1 MKHLSEEING
11 EGIYRDEINKDST
24 NVLIIGKSGVGKSS
38 LLNYMFG
45 RELQKVGVGAP
56 VTKMEIKEFTYKYDD
71 HFEMHI
77 YDTWGLE
84 PSVQKAEEWKEKIFK
99 EIERHD
105 AKNISDWFNTI
116 IFCLNAKSARV
127 EDFELDIMEEL
138 LREKNHVTVALTHC
152 TSKSDPDGVVLRE
165 SVKEELIKRGIEP
178 PDDRNF
184 VFVSNVRKKLLGG
197 TVEQFG
203 KEEIF
208 ISIIRNV
215 WASLKSKVPYLTR
228 RKFENSFALKKAELL
243 KKPDSLKWII
253 PLMRKNR
260 IKALEQEINRN
271 CISFVNELVSEINGM
286 YQEAVE
292 YYTALS
298 KKYSLIGFRMNSEDY
313 VTSADIHF
321 DAMQTIRHQ
330 VNADLEMLTKRILF
344 FDDVFNNTE
353 LKSKLRDGIINFKIL
368 MKDGK
373 KIREDLRSELERY
386 MDSVYRFLD
395 EHLTVIEKKLELLVI
410 DDLYI
415 FQTT

>member
-1 MKHLSEEING
+1 MILVD
-11 EGIYRDEINKDST
+11 EGINKDST

-56 VTKMEIKEFTYKYDD
+56 VTKMEVKEFVYKYDD

-84 PSVQKAEEWKEKIFK
+84 PSVQKAEDWKNTIFK
-99 EIERHD
+99 EIGRHD
-105 AKNISDWFNTI
+105 EEKISEWFNTI

-127 EDFELDIMEEL
+127 EDFEIDIMEEL
-138 LREKNHVTVALTHC
+138 LREKNHVTIALTHC
-152 TSKSDPDGVVLRE
+152 NSKSDPDGIVLRE
-165 SVKEELIKRGIEP
+165 SVKEELTKRGIEA

-215 WASLKSKVPYLTR
+215 WASLKSKVPYQTR

-243 KKPDSLKWII
+243 KKPDSLKWIV
-253 PLMRKNR
+253 PFMRKNR
-260 IKALEQEINRN
+260 IKGLEQEINRN
-271 CISFVNELVSEINGM
+271 CNAFVSELVSEINEM
-286 YQEAVE
+286 YSDAVE

-298 KKYSLIGFRMNSEDY
+298 KKYAMIGFKMD
-313 VTSADIHF
+313 ADEYKTQASIHF
-321 DAMQTIRHQ
+321 DAMHTIRQQ
-330 VNADLEMLTKRILF
+330 VNADLELLTKRILF
-344 FDDVFNNTE
+344 FDDAFNNTE
-353 LKSKLRDGIINFKIL
+353 LKAKLRDSIINFRIL
-368 MKDGK
+368 MRDGK
-373 KIREDLRSELERY
+373 KVREDLRSELLRY
-386 MDSVYRFLD
+386 MDAVYRYLD
-395 EHLTVIEKKLELLVI
+395 EHLKRIENNLELLEI

>member
-1 MKHLSEEING
+1 MIYLSEG
-11 EGIYRDEINKDST
+11 INKDST

-38 LLNYMFG
+38 LLNYIFG

-56 VTKMEIKEFTYKYDD
+56 VTKMEIKKFTYKYDD

-84 PSVQKAEEWKEKIFK
+84 PSVQKAEDWKNTIFK
-99 EIERHD
+99 EIGRHD
-105 AKNISDWFNTI
+105 KKKISEWFNTI

-127 EDFELDIMEEL
+127 EDFEIDIMEEL
-138 LREKNHVTVALTHC
+138 LREKNHVTIALTHC
-152 TSKSDPDGVVLRE
+152 NSKSDPDGIVLRE
-165 SVKEELIKRGIEP
+165 SVKEELTKRGIEA

-215 WASLKSKVPYLTR
+215 WASLKSKVPYQTR

-243 KKPDSLKWII
+243 KKPDSLKWIV
-253 PLMRKNR
+253 PFMRKNR
-260 IKALEQEINRN
+260 IKALEREINKN
-271 CISFVNELVSEINGM
+271 CDAFVNELVSEINEM
-286 YQEAVE
+286 YSDAVE

-298 KKYSLIGFRMNSEDY
+298 KKYAMIGFQMD
-313 VTSADIHF
+313 ADEYKTQASIHF
-321 DAMQTIRHQ
+321 DAMHTIRQQ
-330 VNADLEMLTKRILF
+330 VNADLELLTKRILF
-344 FDDVFNNTE
+344 FDDAFNNTE
-353 LKSKLRDGIINFKIL
+353 LKVKLRDSIINFRIL
-368 MKDGK
+368 MRDGK
-373 KIREDLRSELERY
+373 KIREDLRRELERY
-386 MDSVYRFLD
+386 MDSVYRYLD
-395 EHLTVIEKKLELLVI
+395 EHLKRIEKNLELLEI

>member
-1 MKHLSEEING
+1 MIYLSEG
-11 EGIYRDEINKDST
+11 INKDST

-38 LLNYMFG
+38 LLNYIFG

-56 VTKMEIKEFTYKYDD
+56 VTKMEIKKFTYKYDD

-84 PSVQKAEEWKEKIFK
+84 PSVQKAEDWKNTIFK
-99 EIERHD
+99 EIGRHD
-105 AKNISDWFNTI
+105 EEKISEWFNTI

-127 EDFELDIMEEL
+127 EDFEIDIMEEL
-138 LREKNHVTVALTHC
+138 LREKNHVTIALTHC
-152 TSKSDPDGVVLRE
+152 NSKSDPDGIVLRE
-165 SVKEELIKRGIEP
+165 SVKEELTKRGIEA

-215 WASLKSKVPYLTR
+215 WASLKSKVPYQTR

-243 KKPDSLKWII
+243 KKPDSLKWIV
-253 PLMRKNR
+253 PFMRKNR
-260 IKALEQEINRN
+260 IKGLEQEINRN
-271 CISFVNELVSEINGM
+271 CNAFVSELVSEINEM
-286 YQEAVE
+286 YSDAVE

-298 KKYSLIGFRMNSEDY
+298 KKYAMIGFKMD
-313 VTSADIHF
+313 ADEYKTQASIHF
-321 DAMQTIRHQ
+321 DAMHTIRQQ
-330 VNADLEMLTKRILF
+330 VNADLELLTKRILF
-344 FDDVFNNTE
+344 FDDAFNNTE
-353 LKSKLRDGIINFKIL
+353 LKAKLRDSIINFRIL
-368 MKDGK
+368 MRDGK
-373 KIREDLRSELERY
+373 KVREDLRSELLRY
-386 MDSVYRFLD
+386 MDAVYRYLD
-395 EHLTVIEKKLELLVI
+395 EHLKRIENNLELLEI

>member
-1 MKHLSEEING
+1 MIYLSEG
-11 EGIYRDEINKDST
+11 INKDST

-38 LLNYMFG
+38 LLNYIFG

-56 VTKMEIKEFTYKYDD
+56 VTKMEIKKFTYKYDD

-84 PSVQKAEEWKEKIFK
+84 PSVQKAEDWKNTIFK
-99 EIERHD
+99 EIGRHD
-105 AKNISDWFNTI
+105 EEKISEWFNTI

-127 EDFELDIMEEL
+127 EDFEIDIMEEL
-138 LREKNHVTVALTHC
+138 LREKNHVTIALTHC
-152 TSKSDPDGVVLRE
+152 NSKSDPDGIVLRE
-165 SVKEELIKRGIEP
+165 SVKEELTKRGIEA

-215 WASLKSKVPYLTR
+215 WASLKSKVPYQTR

-243 KKPDSLKWII
+243 KKPDSLKWIV
-253 PLMRKNR
+253 PFMRKNR
-260 IKALEQEINRN
+260 IKGLEQEINRN
-271 CISFVNELVSEINGM
+271 CNAFVSELVSEINEM
-286 YQEAVE
+286 YSDAVE

-298 KKYSLIGFRMNSEDY
+298 KKYAMIGFKMD
-313 VTSADIHF
+313 ADEYKTQASIHF
-321 DAMQTIRHQ
+321 DAMHTIRQQ
-330 VNADLEMLTKRILF
+330 VNADLELLTKRILF
-344 FDDVFNNTE
+344 FDDAFNNTE
-353 LKSKLRDGIINFKIL
+353 LRVKLRDSIINFRIL
-368 MKDGK
+368 MRDGK
-373 KIREDLRSELERY
+373 KIREDLRRELERY
-386 MDSVYRFLD
+386 MDSVYRYLD
-395 EHLTVIEKKLELLVI
+395 EHLKRIEKSLESLEI

>member
-1 MKHLSEEING
+1 MIYLSEG
-11 EGIYRDEINKDST
+11 INKDST

-56 VTKMEIKEFTYKYDD
+56 VTKMEVKEFVYKYDD

-84 PSVQKAEEWKEKIFK
+84 PSAQKAEEWKNTIFK

-105 AKNISDWFNTI
+105 AEKISDWFNTI
-116 IFCLNAKSARV
+116 IFCMNAKSARV
-127 EDFELDIMEEL
+127 EDFEIDIMEEL
-138 LREKNHVTVALTHC
+138 LHEKNHVTIALTHC
-152 TSKSDPDGVVLRE
+152 NSKSDPDGIVLRE
-165 SVKEELIKRGIEP
+165 SVKEELAKRGVEP

-228 RKFENSFALKKAELL
+228 RKFENSFARKKAELL
-243 KKPDSLKWII
+243 KKPESLKWIV
-253 PLMRKNR
+253 PFMRKNR
-260 IKALEQEINRN
+260 IKVLEREINKN
-271 CISFVNELVSEINGM
+271 CDAFVNELVSEINEM
-286 YQEAVE
+286 YSDAVE
-292 YYTALS
+292 YYTAIS
-298 KKYSLIGFRMNSEDY
+298 RKYAMIGFQMDAEDY
-313 VTSADIHF
+313 RTSAVIHF
-321 DAMQTIRHQ
+321 DAMHTIRQQ
-330 VNADLEMLTKRILF
+330 VNADLELLTKRILF
-344 FDDVFNNTE
+344 FDDAFNNTE
-353 LKSKLRDGIINFKIL
+353 LKVKLRDSMINFRIL
-368 MKDGK
+368 MRDGK
-373 KIREDLRSELERY
+373 KIREDLRRELERY
-386 MDSVYRFLD
+386 MDSVYRYLD
-395 EHLTVIEKKLELLVI
+395 EHLKRIEKSLESLEI

>member
-1 MKHLSEEING
+1 MIYLR
-11 EGIYRDEINKDST
+11 EGINKDST

-38 LLNYMFG
+38 LLNYIFG

-56 VTKMEIKEFTYKYDD
+56 VTKMEIKKFTYKYDD

-84 PSVQKAEEWKEKIFK
+84 PSVQKAEDWKNTIFK
-99 EIERHD
+99 EIGRHD
-105 AKNISDWFNTI
+105 EEKISDWFNTI

-127 EDFELDIMEEL
+127 EDFEIDIMEEL
-138 LREKNHVTVALTHC
+138 LREKNHVTIALTHC
-152 TSKSDPDGVVLRE
+152 NSKSDPDGIVLRE
-165 SVKEELIKRGIEP
+165 SVKEELTKRGIEA

-215 WASLKSKVPYLTR
+215 WASLKSKVPYQTR

-243 KKPDSLKWII
+243 KKPDSLKWIV
-253 PLMRKNR
+253 PFMRKNR
-260 IKALEQEINRN
+260 IKALEREINKN
-271 CISFVNELVSEINGM
+271 CDAFVNELVSEINEM
-286 YQEAVE
+286 YSDAVE

-298 KKYSLIGFRMNSEDY
+298 KKYAMIGFQMD
-313 VTSADIHF
+313 ADEYKTQASIHF
-321 DAMQTIRHQ
+321 DAMHTIRQQ
-330 VNADLEMLTKRILF
+330 VNADLELLTKRILF
-344 FDDVFNNTE
+344 FDDAFNNTE
-353 LKSKLRDGIINFKIL
+353 LKVKLRDSIINFRIL
-368 MKDGK
+368 MRDGK
-373 KIREDLRSELERY
+373 KIREDLRRELERY
-386 MDSVYRFLD
+386 MDSVYRYLD
-395 EHLTVIEKKLELLVI
+395 EHLKRIEKNLELLEI

>member
-1 MKHLSEEING
+1 MSE
-11 EGIYRDEINKDST
+11 RINKDST

-38 LLNYMFG
+38 LLNYIFG

-56 VTKMEIKEFTYKYDD
+56 VTKMEIKKFTYKYDD

-84 PSVQKAEEWKEKIFK
+84 PSVQKAEDWKNTIFK
-99 EIERHD
+99 EIGRHD
-105 AKNISDWFNTI
+105 EEKISEWFNTI

-127 EDFELDIMEEL
+127 EDFEIDIMEEL
-138 LREKNHVTVALTHC
+138 LREKNHVTIALTHC
-152 TSKSDPDGVVLRE
+152 NSKSDPDGIVLRE
-165 SVKEELIKRGIEP
+165 SVKEELTKRGIEA

-203 KEEIF
+203 REEIF

-228 RKFENSFALKKAELL
+228 RKFENSFARKKAELL
-243 KKPDSLKWII
+243 KKPESLKWIV
-253 PLMRKNR
+253 PFMRKNR
-260 IKALEQEINRN
+260 IKVLEREINKN
-271 CISFVNELVSEINGM
+271 CDAFVNELVSEINEM
-286 YQEAVE
+286 YSDAVE

-298 KKYSLIGFRMNSEDY
+298 KKYAMIGFKMD
-313 VTSADIHF
+313 ADEYKTQASIHF
-321 DAMQTIRHQ
+321 DAMHTIRQQ
-330 VNADLEMLTKRILF
+330 VNADLELLTKRILF
-344 FDDVFNNTE
+344 FDDAFNNTE
-353 LKSKLRDGIINFKIL
+353 LKAKLRDSIINFRIL
-368 MKDGK
+368 MRDGK
-373 KIREDLRSELERY
+373 KVREDLRSELLRY
-386 MDSVYRFLD
+386 MDAVYRYLD
-395 EHLTVIEKKLELLVI
+395 EHLKRIENNLELLEI

>member
-1 MKHLSEEING
+1 MIYLSE
-11 EGIYRDEINKDST
+11 RINKDST

-38 LLNYMFG
+38 LLNYIFG

-56 VTKMEIKEFTYKYDD
+56 VTKMEIKKFTYKYDD

-84 PSVQKAEEWKEKIFK
+84 PSVQKAEDWKNTIFK
-99 EIERHD
+99 EIGRHD
-105 AKNISDWFNTI
+105 EEKISEWFNTI

-127 EDFELDIMEEL
+127 EDFEIDIMEEL
-138 LREKNHVTVALTHC
+138 LREKNHVTIALTHC
-152 TSKSDPDGVVLRE
+152 NSKSDPDGIVLRE
-165 SVKEELIKRGIEP
+165 SVKEELTKRGIEA

-215 WASLKSKVPYLTR
+215 WASLKSKVPYQTR

-243 KKPDSLKWII
+243 KKPDSLKWIV
-253 PLMRKNR
+253 PFMRKNR
-260 IKALEQEINRN
+260 IKGLEQEINRN
-271 CISFVNELVSEINGM
+271 CNAFVSELVSEINEM
-286 YQEAVE
+286 YSDAVE

-298 KKYSLIGFRMNSEDY
+298 KKYAMIGFQMD
-313 VTSADIHF
+313 ADKYKTQASIHF
-321 DAMQTIRHQ
+321 DAMHTIRQQ
-330 VNADLEMLTKRILF
+330 VNADLELLTKRILF
-344 FDDVFNNTE
+344 FDDAFNNTE
-353 LKSKLRDGIINFKIL
+353 LKAKLRDSIINFRIL
-368 MKDGK
+368 MRDGK
-373 KIREDLRSELERY
+373 KVREDLRSELLRY
-386 MDSVYRFLD
+386 MDAVYRYLD
-395 EHLTVIEKKLELLVI
+395 EHLKRIENNLELLEI

>member
-1 MKHLSEEING
+1 MILVD
-11 EGIYRDEINKDST
+11 EGINKDST

-56 VTKMEIKEFTYKYDD
+56 VTIMEVKEFVYKYDD

-84 PSVQKAEEWKEKIFK
+84 PSAQKAEEWKETIFE
-99 EIERHD
+99 EIGRHD
-105 AKNISDWFNTI
+105 KKNISEWFNTI

-127 EDFELDIMEEL
+127 EDFEIDIMEEL

-152 TSKSDPDGVVLRE
+152 NSKSDPDGIVLRE
-165 SVKEELIKRGIEP
+165 SVKEELTKRRIDA

-203 KEEIF
+203 REEIF

-228 RKFENSFALKKAELL
+228 RKFENSFARKKAELL
-243 KKPDSLKWII
+243 KKPESLKWIV
-253 PLMRKNR
+253 PFMRKNR
-260 IKALEQEINRN
+260 IKVLEREINKN
-271 CISFVNELVSEINGM
+271 CDAFVNELVSEINEM
-286 YQEAVE
+286 YSDAVE
-292 YYTALS
+292 YYTAIS
-298 KKYSLIGFRMNSEDY
+298 RKYAMIGFQMDAEDY
-313 VTSADIHF
+313 RTSAVIHF
-321 DAMQTIRHQ
+321 DAMHTIRQQ
-330 VNADLEMLTKRILF
+330 VNADLELLTKRILF
-344 FDDVFNNTE
+344 FDDAFNNTE
-353 LKSKLRDGIINFKIL
+353 LKVKLRDSMINFRIL
-368 MKDGK
+368 MRDGK
-373 KIREDLRSELERY
+373 KIREDLRRELERY
-386 MDSVYRFLD
+386 MDSVYRYLD
-395 EHLTVIEKKLELLVI
+395 EHLKRIEKSLESLEI
-410 DDLYI
+410 EDLYM

>member
-1 MKHLSEEING
+1 MIYLSEG
-11 EGIYRDEINKDST
+11 INKDST

-38 LLNYMFG
+38 LLNYIFG

-56 VTKMEIKEFTYKYDD
+56 VTKMEIKKFTYKYDD

-84 PSVQKAEEWKEKIFK
+84 PSVQKAEDWKNTIFK
-99 EIERHD
+99 EIGRHD
-105 AKNISDWFNTI
+105 EKKISEWFNTI

-127 EDFELDIMEEL
+127 EDFEIDIMEEL
-138 LREKNHVTVALTHC
+138 LREKNHVTIALTHC
-152 TSKSDPDGVVLRE
+152 NSKSDPDGIVLRE
-165 SVKEELIKRGIEP
+165 SVKEELTKRRIDA

-203 KEEIF
+203 REEIF

-228 RKFENSFALKKAELL
+228 RKFENSFARKKAELL
-243 KKPDSLKWII
+243 KKPESLKWIV
-253 PLMRKNR
+253 PFMRKNR
-260 IKALEQEINRN
+260 IKVLEREINKN
-271 CISFVNELVSEINGM
+271 CDAFVNELVSEINEM
-286 YQEAVE
+286 YSDAVE

-298 KKYSLIGFRMNSEDY
+298 KKYAMIGFKMD
-313 VTSADIHF
+313 ADEYKTQASIHF
-321 DAMQTIRHQ
+321 DAMHTIRQQ
-330 VNADLEMLTKRILF
+330 VNADLELLTKRILF
-344 FDDVFNNTE
+344 FDDAFNNTE
-353 LKSKLRDGIINFKIL
+353 LKAKLRDSIINFRIL
-368 MKDGK
+368 MRDGK
-373 KIREDLRSELERY
+373 KVREDLRSELLRY
-386 MDSVYRFLD
+386 MDAVYRYLD
-395 EHLTVIEKKLELLVI
+395 EHLKRIENNLELLEI

>member
-1 MKHLSEEING
+1 MIYLSE
-11 EGIYRDEINKDST
+11 RINKDST

-38 LLNYMFG
+38 LLNYIFG

-56 VTKMEIKEFTYKYDD
+56 VTKMEIKKFTYKYDD

-84 PSVQKAEEWKEKIFK
+84 PSVQKAEDWKNTIFK
-99 EIERHD
+99 EIGRHD
-105 AKNISDWFNTI
+105 EEKISEWFNTI

-127 EDFELDIMEEL
+127 EDFEIDIMEEL
-138 LREKNHVTVALTHC
+138 LREKNHVTIALTHC
-152 TSKSDPDGVVLRE
+152 NSKSDPDGIVLRE
-165 SVKEELIKRGIEP
+165 SVKEELTKRGIEA

-215 WASLKSKVPYLTR
+215 WASLKSKVPYQTR

-243 KKPDSLKWII
+243 KKPDSLKWIA
-253 PLMRKNR
+253 PFMRKNR
-260 IKALEQEINRN
+260 IKGLEQEINRN
-271 CISFVNELVSEINGM
+271 CNAFVSELVSEINEM
-286 YQEAVE
+286 YSDAVE

-298 KKYSLIGFRMNSEDY
+298 KKYAMIGFKMD
-313 VTSADIHF
+313 ADEYKTQASIHF
-321 DAMQTIRHQ
+321 DAMHTIRQQ
-330 VNADLEMLTKRILF
+330 VNADLELLTKRILF
-344 FDDVFNNTE
+344 FDDAFNNTE
-353 LKSKLRDGIINFKIL
+353 LKAKLRDSIINFRIL
-368 MKDGK
+368 MRDGK
-373 KIREDLRSELERY
+373 KVREDLRSELLRY
-386 MDSVYRFLD
+386 MDAVYRYLD
-395 EHLTVIEKKLELLVI
+395 EHLKRIENNLELLEI

>member
-1 MKHLSEEING
+1 MSE
-11 EGIYRDEINKDST
+11 RINKDST

-38 LLNYMFG
+38 LLNYIFG

-56 VTKMEIKEFTYKYDD
+56 VTKMEIKKFTYKYDD

-84 PSVQKAEEWKEKIFK
+84 PSVQKAEDWKNTIFK
-99 EIERHD
+99 EIGRHD
-105 AKNISDWFNTI
+105 EEKISEWFNTI

-127 EDFELDIMEEL
+127 EDFEIDIMEEL
-138 LREKNHVTVALTHC
+138 LREKNHVTIALTHC
-152 TSKSDPDGVVLRE
+152 NSKSDPDGIVLRE
-165 SVKEELIKRGIEP
+165 SVKEELTKRGIEA

-215 WASLKSKVPYLTR
+215 WASLKSKVPYQTR

-243 KKPDSLKWII
+243 KKPDSLKWIV
-253 PLMRKNR
+253 PFMRKNR
-260 IKALEQEINRN
+260 IKGLEQEINRN
-271 CISFVNELVSEINGM
+271 CNAFVSELVSEINEM
-286 YQEAVE
+286 YSDAVE

-298 KKYSLIGFRMNSEDY
+298 KKYAMIGFKMD
-313 VTSADIHF
+313 ADEYKTQASIHF
-321 DAMQTIRHQ
+321 DAMHTIRQQ
-330 VNADLEMLTKRILF
+330 VNADLELLTKRILF
-344 FDDVFNNTE
+344 FDDAFNNTE
-353 LKSKLRDGIINFKIL
+353 LKAKLRDSIINFRIL
-368 MKDGK
+368 MRDGK
-373 KIREDLRSELERY
+373 KVREDLRSELLRY
-386 MDSVYRFLD
+386 MDAVYRYLD
-395 EHLTVIEKKLELLVI
+395 EHLKRIENNLELLEI

>member
-1 MKHLSEEING
+1 MILVD
-11 EGIYRDEINKDST
+11 EGINKDST

-56 VTKMEIKEFTYKYDD
+56 VTIMEVKEFVYKYDD

-84 PSVQKAEEWKEKIFK
+84 PSVQKAEDWKNTIFK
-99 EIERHD
+99 EIGRHD
-105 AKNISDWFNTI
+105 EEKISEWFNTI

-127 EDFELDIMEEL
+127 EDFEIDIMEEL
-138 LREKNHVTVALTHC
+138 LREKNHVTIALTHC
-152 TSKSDPDGVVLRE
+152 NSKSDPDGIVLRE
-165 SVKEELIKRGIEP
+165 SVKEELTKRGIEA

-215 WASLKSKVPYLTR
+215 WASLKSKVPYQTR

-243 KKPDSLKWII
+243 KKPDSLKWIV
-253 PLMRKNR
+253 PFMRKNR
-260 IKALEQEINRN
+260 IKGLEQEINRN
-271 CISFVNELVSEINGM
+271 CNAFVSELVSEINEM
-286 YQEAVE
+286 YSDAVE

-298 KKYSLIGFRMNSEDY
+298 KKYAMIGFKMD
-313 VTSADIHF
+313 ADEYKTQASIHF
-321 DAMQTIRHQ
+321 DAMHTIRQQ
-330 VNADLEMLTKRILF
+330 VNADLELLTKRILF
-344 FDDVFNNTE
+344 FDDAFNNTE
-353 LKSKLRDGIINFKIL
+353 LKAKLRESIINFRIL
-368 MKDGK
+368 MRDGK
-373 KIREDLRSELERY
+373 KVREDLRSELLRY
-386 MDSVYRFLD
+386 MDAVYRYLD
-395 EHLTVIEKKLELLVI
+395 EHLKRIEKNLELLEI

>member
-1 MKHLSEEING
+1 MIYLSE
-11 EGIYRDEINKDST
+11 RINKDST

-38 LLNYMFG
+38 LLNYIFG

-56 VTKMEIKEFTYKYDD
+56 VTKMEIKKFTYKYDD

-84 PSVQKAEEWKEKIFK
+84 PSAEKAEEWKNTIFK
-99 EIERHD
+99 EIGRHD

-127 EDFELDIMEEL
+127 EDFEIDIIEEL
-138 LREKNHVTVALTHC
+138 LREKNHVTIALTHC
-152 TSKSDPDGVVLRE
+152 NSKSDPDGIVLRE
-165 SVKEELIKRGIEP
+165 SVKEELTKRGIDA

-203 KEEIF
+203 REEIF

-215 WASLKSKVPYLTR
+215 WASLKSKVPYQTR

-243 KKPDSLKWII
+243 KKPDSLKWIV
-253 PLMRKNR
+253 PFMRKNR
-260 IKALEQEINRN
+260 IKGLEQEINRN
-271 CISFVNELVSEINGM
+271 CNAFVSELVSEINEM
-286 YQEAVE
+286 YSDAVE

-298 KKYSLIGFRMNSEDY
+298 KKYAMIGFKMD
-313 VTSADIHF
+313 ADEYKTQASIHF
-321 DAMQTIRHQ
+321 DAMHTIRQQ
-330 VNADLEMLTKRILF
+330 VNADLELLTKRILF
-344 FDDVFNNTE
+344 FDDAFNNTE
-353 LKSKLRDGIINFKIL
+353 LKAKLRESIINFRIL
-368 MKDGK
+368 MRDGK
-373 KIREDLRSELERY
+373 KVREDLRSELLRY
-386 MDSVYRFLD
+386 MDAVYRYLD
-395 EHLTVIEKKLELLVI
+395 EHLKRIEKNLELLEI

>member
-1 MKHLSEEING
+1 MIYLSEG
-11 EGIYRDEINKDST
+11 INKDST

-56 VTKMEIKEFTYKYDD
+56 VTKMEVKEFVYKYDD

-84 PSVQKAEEWKEKIFK
+84 PSVQKAEDWKNTIFK
-99 EIERHD
+99 EIGRHD
-105 AKNISDWFNTI
+105 EKKISEWFNTI

-127 EDFELDIMEEL
+127 EDFEIDIMEEL
-138 LREKNHVTVALTHC
+138 LREKNHVTIALTHC
-152 TSKSDPDGVVLRE
+152 NSKSDPDGIVLRE
-165 SVKEELIKRGIEP
+165 SVKEELTKRGIEA

-215 WASLKSKVPYLTR
+215 WASLKSKVPYQTR

-243 KKPDSLKWII
+243 KKPDSLKWIV
-253 PLMRKNR
+253 PFMRKNR
-260 IKALEQEINRN
+260 IKGLEQEINRN
-271 CISFVNELVSEINGM
+271 CNAFVSELVSEINEM
-286 YQEAVE
+286 YSDAVE

-298 KKYSLIGFRMNSEDY
+298 KKYAMIGFKMD
-313 VTSADIHF
+313 ADEYKTQASIHF
-321 DAMQTIRHQ
+321 DAMHTIRQQ
-330 VNADLEMLTKRILF
+330 VNADLELLTKRILF
-344 FDDVFNNTE
+344 FDDAFNNTE
-353 LKSKLRDGIINFKIL
+353 LKAKLRDSIINFRIL
-368 MKDGK
+368 MRDGK
-373 KIREDLRSELERY
+373 KVREDLRSELLRY
-386 MDSVYRFLD
+386 MDAVYRYLD
-395 EHLTVIEKKLELLVI
+395 EHLKRIEKNLELLEI

>member
-1 MKHLSEEING
+1 MSEG
-11 EGIYRDEINKDST
+11 INKDST

-38 LLNYMFG
+38 LLNYIFG

-56 VTKMEIKEFTYKYDD
+56 VTKMEIKKFTYKYDD

-84 PSVQKAEEWKEKIFK
+84 PSVQKAEDWKNTIFK
-99 EIERHD
+99 EIGRHD
-105 AKNISDWFNTI
+105 EKKISEWFNTI

-127 EDFELDIMEEL
+127 EDFEIDIMEEL
-138 LREKNHVTVALTHC
+138 LREKNHVTIALTHC
-152 TSKSDPDGVVLRE
+152 NSKSDPDGIVLRE
-165 SVKEELIKRGIEP
+165 SVKEELTKRGIEA

-215 WASLKSKVPYLTR
+215 WASLKSKVPYQTR

-243 KKPDSLKWII
+243 KKPDSLKWIV
-253 PLMRKNR
+253 PFMRKNR
-260 IKALEQEINRN
+260 IKGLEQEINRN
-271 CISFVNELVSEINGM
+271 CNAFVSELVSEINEM
-286 YQEAVE
+286 YSDAVE

-298 KKYSLIGFRMNSEDY
+298 KKYAMIGFKMD
-313 VTSADIHF
+313 ADEYKTQASIHF
-321 DAMQTIRHQ
+321 DAMHTIRQQ
-330 VNADLEMLTKRILF
+330 VNADLELLTKRILF
-344 FDDVFNNTE
+344 FDDAFNNTE
-353 LKSKLRDGIINFKIL
+353 LKAKLRDSIINFRIL
-368 MKDGK
+368 MRDGK
-373 KIREDLRSELERY
+373 KVREDLRSELLRY
-386 MDSVYRFLD
+386 MDAVYRYLD
-395 EHLTVIEKKLELLVI
+395 EHLKRIENNLELLEI

>member
-1 MKHLSEEING
+1 MILVD
-11 EGIYRDEINKDST
+11 EGINKDST

-56 VTKMEIKEFTYKYDD
+56 VTIMEVKEFVYKYDD

-84 PSVQKAEEWKEKIFK
+84 PSAQKAEEWKNTIFK

-105 AKNISDWFNTI
+105 AEKISDWFNTI
-116 IFCLNAKSARV
+116 IFCMNAKSARV
-127 EDFELDIMEEL
+127 EDFEIDIMEEL
-138 LREKNHVTVALTHC
+138 LREKNHVTIALTHC
-152 TSKSDPDGVVLRE
+152 NSKSDPDGIVLRE
-165 SVKEELIKRGIEP
+165 SVKEELAKRGVEP

-215 WASLKSKVPYLTR
+215 WASLKSKVPYQTR

-243 KKPDSLKWII
+243 KKPDSLKWIV
-253 PLMRKNR
+253 PFMRKNR
-260 IKALEQEINRN
+260 IKGLEQEINRN
-271 CISFVNELVSEINGM
+271 CNAFVSELVSEINEM
-286 YQEAVE
+286 YSDAVE

-298 KKYSLIGFRMNSEDY
+298 KKYAMIGFKMD
-313 VTSADIHF
+313 ADEYKTQASIHF
-321 DAMQTIRHQ
+321 DAMHTIRQQ
-330 VNADLEMLTKRILF
+330 VNADLELLTKRILF
-344 FDDVFNNTE
+344 FDDAFNNTE
-353 LKSKLRDGIINFKIL
+353 LKAKLRDSIINFRIL
-368 MKDGK
+368 MRDGK
-373 KIREDLRSELERY
+373 KVREDLRSELLRY
-386 MDSVYRFLD
+386 MDAVYRYLD
-395 EHLTVIEKKLELLVI
+395 EHLKRIENNLELLEI